1 MGTIEAVPDPSRPV
15 RSLASVTKSPCAQKL
30 LAGSRE
36 TGIVH
41 RVAANPHLRPEVAAM
56 LATGRHEKAVSW
68 SLRLVEDEALLLEAL
83 REGPVRHR
91 PWALRNPLAPEDILA
106 DAMGHGDQPA
116 AQCAAAANPNTP
128 EEVRRARITSERV
141 SLIIRADG
149 NPVNRSSRAYTL
161 AKANRWMLETPEAWP
176 VAIRTAFLC
185 LYDIDA
191 ETVGRLAEG
200 SAGGHAKRHPSV
212 LGVELH
218 RGSNDELIALGV
230 PAVDEYLC
238 DERQLQP
245 WELATFATRER
256 WVRLT
261 PAHQA
266 RLYGT
271 YRETFLEAYVMRRP
285 FGAAATTDQLAAA
298 WMEPSMLYMH
308 ETDAGIVAS
317 IRNIEATLDESEE
330 AWRLFIAMIGTG
342 SINPELSWERR
353 SEAAMRLVRGA

>member
-1 MGTIEAVPDPSRPV
+1 MPDPSRPV

-36 TGIVH
+36 AGIVH
-41 RVAANPHLRPEVAAM
+41 RVAANPHLRPEIAATI
-56 LATGRHEKAVSW
+56 ATGRHEKAVSW
-68 SLRLVEDEALLLEAL
+68 ALRLVEDEALLLETL

-128 EEVRRARITSERV
+128 EEVRRTRITSDRV

-161 AKANRWMLETPEAWP
+161 AKANRWMLETPEVWP

-185 LYDIDA
+185 LYDIDV
-191 ETVGRLAEG
+191 ETAARLGEG
-200 SAGGHAKRHPSV
+200 GAGGHAKRHPST
-212 LGVELH
+212 LGMELH
-218 RGSNDELIALGV
+218 RGSNDELIAFGI

-238 DERQLQP
+238 NERHLQP
-245 WELATFATRER
+245 WEMATFASRAR
-256 WVRLT
+256 WMRLA
-261 PAHQA
+261 PAHLA

-271 YRETFLEAYVMRRP
+271 YREPFLEAYVMRRP
-285 FGAAATTDQLAAA
+285 FGTAATTDQLAAA

-308 ETDAGIVAS
+308 ETDAGVVAS
-317 IRNIEATLDESEE
+317 IRSIEATLDESDE
-330 AWRLFIAMIGTG
+330 AWRLFIAMIDTG

>member
-1 MGTIEAVPDPSRPV
+1 
-15 RSLASVTKSPCAQKL
+15 
-30 LAGSRE
+30 
-36 TGIVH
+36 
-41 RVAANPHLRPEVAAM
+41 M
-56 LATGRHEKAVSW
+56 LAAGRHEKAVSW
-68 SLRLVEDEALLLEAL
+68 ALRLVEDEDLLLEAL

-91 PWALRNPLAPEDILA
+91 PWALRNPRTPVDILA

-128 EEVRRARITSERV
+128 EEVRREHITSERV
-141 SLIIRADG
+141 GLIIRADG

-161 AKANRWMLETPEAWP
+161 VKANRWMLETPEAWP
-176 VAIRTAFLC
+176 VAIRTALLC
-185 LYDIDA
+185 LHDIDA

-200 SAGGHAKRHPSV
+200 GAGGYAKRHPST
-212 LGVELH
+212 LGMELH
-218 RGSNDELIALGV
+218 RGSNDELIALGI

-238 DERQLQP
+238 DERRLQP

-256 WVRLT
+256 WQRLT

-271 YRETFLEAYVMRRP
+271 YREVFLEAYVMRRP

-298 WMEPSMLYMH
+298 WIEPSMLYMH
-308 ETDAGIVAS
+308 ETDASIVSA
-317 IRNIEATLDESEE
+317 IRNIEATLGESEE
-330 AWRLFIAMIGTG
+330 AWRLFIAMLSTG

-353 SEAAMRLVRGA
+353 SEAARRLIHSA

>member
-1 MGTIEAVPDPSRPV
+1 
-15 RSLASVTKSPCAQKL
+15 
-30 LAGSRE
+30 
-36 TGIVH
+36 
-41 RVAANPHLRPEVAAM
+41 M

-68 SLRLVEDEALLLEAL
+68 SLRLVEDEALLLKAL

-200 SAGGHAKRHPSV
+200 SASGHAKRHPSV
-212 LGVELH
+212 LGMELQ
-218 RGSNDELIALGV
+218 RGSNDELIAFGI

-256 WVRLT
+256 WTRLT